1 MLTCSLLATF
11 DVKPWLI
18 HIIYIYILGVI
29 IIVETQLILPYNGGQ
44 VSILK
49 PRVWHR
55 LNGTLGGPNHLRQ
68 GDNSNDMHNGREA
81 RQRKGGQN
89 KDDRILQKFM
99 PPGEAM

>member
-1 MLTCSLLATF
+1 MWNLGLYTL
-11 DVKPWLI
+11 
-18 HIIYIYILGVI
+18 YIYILGVI

>member
-1 MLTCSLLATF
+1 M
-11 DVKPWLI
+11 WN
-18 HIIYIYILGVI
+18 LGLYTLYWSKYHCLNPI
-29 IIVETQLILPYNGGQ
+29 DFALQGGGQ
-44 VSILK
+44 VSISN
-49 PRVWHR
+49 PEF
-55 LNGTLGGPNHLRQ
+55 GTDSTALSGSNHLRQ